1 MNNREKEDEL
11 FLKQLG
17 KRIAAVRKEKKIKQ
31 LDLGYSC
38 DLDKSN
44 MNRIE
49 AGNTNTSIL
58 ILYKISKE
66 LGVSLKELFDF

>member
-11 FLKQLG
+11 FLKNLG
-17 KRIAAVRKEKKIKQ
+17 KRISIIRKEKKIRQ
-31 LDLGYSC
+31 VDLGYSC

-49 AGNTNTSIL
+49 AGNTNPSIL
-58 ILYKISKE
+58 ILNKISKE

>member
-11 FLKQLG
+11 FLKNLG
-17 KRIAAVRKEKKIKQ
+17 KRIATVRKAKKIKQ
-31 LDLGYSC
+31 VDLGYSC

-49 AGNTNTSIL
+49 AGNTNPSIL
-58 ILYKISKE
+58 ILKKISNE
-66 LGVSLKELFDF
+66 LGVSLQELFDF

>member
-11 FLKQLG
+11 FLKNLG
-17 KRIAAVRKEKKIKQ
+17 KRIATVRKAKKIKQ
-31 LDLGYSC
+31 VDLGYLC

-49 AGNTNTSIL
+49 AGNTNPSIL
-58 ILYKISKE
+58 ILKKISNE
-66 LGVSLKELFDF
+66 LGVSLQELFDF